1 MNTISQMSGIKWKT
15 MGVQSGPPLPRTQT
29 LDHFNVPS
37 QRVAAGQEMSIW

>member
-1 MNTISQMSGIKWKT
+1 MNTISHMSGIKWKT
-15 MGVQSGPPLPRTQT
+15 MGVQSGPPLRTQT